1 MEITVAIS
9 QKPPVVLDLEASL
22 QRALAIIEEAAE
34 QGARLLVFPE
44 AYLPGY
50 PTWVWRLRPG
60 GDMALG
66 NEIHS
71 RLRQNAVDI
80 DSGGLDAI
88 CDAAATHQLVVV
100 MGLNEVDRAYSGST
114 LFNTVVVI
122 DADGTIVNRHRKLMP
137 TNPERMV
144 WGCGDASGL
153 RVVETAVGRIGC
165 LICWESYMPLAR
177 FALYGQNIDLYVAPT
192 WDCGEAWLA
201 SMKHIAREGG
211 CWVLSTATAMEGSD
225 LPDDFPGRE
234 QLFSSDEWINGG
246 GAVVVKPSGAV
257 AAGPMLNEKAILY
270 TRIDTGAA
278 AEARKSL
285 DVSGHYHRPDLFSLQ
300 VDRRPMP
307 PLGFI
312 EPED

>member
-1 MEITVAIS
+1 MDITIAIS
-9 QKPPVVLDLEASL
+9 QKPPAVLDLAESL
-22 QRALAIIEEAAE
+22 QRAITIIEEAAE
-34 QGARLLVFPE
+34 NGARLLVFPE

-80 DSGGLDAI
+80 NAGALDPL
-88 CDAAATHQLVVV
+88 CDAAASHQMVVV
-100 MGLNEVDRAYSGST
+100 MGLNEVDSDYSGST

-122 DADGTIVNRHRKLMP
+122 DADGRIVNRHRKLMP

-144 WGCGDASGL
+144 WGAGDASGL

-177 FALYGQNIDLYVAPT
+177 FSLYAQNIDLYVAPT

-201 SMKHIAREGG
+201 SMRHIAREGG

-225 LPDDFPGRE
+225 LPNDFPGRE
-234 QLFSSDEWINGG
+234 QLFKNDEWINAG
-246 GAVVVKPSGAV
+246 GAVVVQPSGAV
-257 AAGPMLNEKAILY
+257 AAGPVLNEKTLLY
-270 TRIDTGAA
+270 ARINTEAA

-285 DVSGHYHRPDLFSLQ
+285 DVSGHYHRPDIFSLT

-307 PLGFI
+307 PLGFT
-312 EPED
+312 EPDN